1 MLALGQGEPSFLD
14 ADIASIARSKGAA
27 AAWLALYQRAGAR
40 APARVHGRFSCAVLD
55 TSCAMAFIAV
65 DRFAIDSLCY
75 AIIDSRFC
83 FATRADLVPFASH
96 ETEPQAVFDY
106 LYFHVIPSP
115 RTIFRGVSRLAPGQS
130 VRFENGR
137 CFVDCYWRPEFV
149 EDSQQS
155 FESLRDEF
163 LQLLEQAVARTA
175 DGSATGSF
183 LSGGTDSS
191 TVAGMLGTV
200 TGQPART
207 YSIGFDAAGYD
218 EMAYARIAAK
228 HFGTV
233 HHEYYVTPDDLV
245 DSIGTVVREFDQ
257 PFGNSSAL
265 PAYCCARMARAD
277 GVRKLLAGDG
287 GDELFGGNSRYAKQR
302 VFEFY
307 RLLPQSVRRSAIERA
322 VDGMPRL
329 AKLPLLRKGASY
341 IEQARVPMPDRM
353 QMYNLLR
360 RLGVANVLAP
370 AFAATIDA
378 EDPLRQQREVYG
390 ASGHA
395 SLINRMLAYDW
406 KYTLADNDLPKVVGA
421 TNATGIVAAFPLLD
435 ERLVDFSLKLA
446 PHLKLKRLKLRYFF
460 KEALRGFLPD
470 AIIAKKKHGFGLPF
484 GHWVVAHPRLREF
497 ALASLGSFKTR
508 GYVQPAFIDEL
519 VDRSLPAHPG
529 YYGELVWILMM
540 LEQWLQRP
548 PPNLSTP
555 AE

>member
-1 MLALGQGEPSFLD
+1 MISGWVLDAPDAVPRSDTSTAASVRHCAQGMGASVQVTDGLIALSQGEPVFLD
-14 ADIASIARSKGAA
+14 ADIASVGRAQGAA
-27 AAWLALYQRAGAR
+27 AAWLSLYRHAGAR
-40 APARVHGRFSCAVLD
+40 APTRVHGRFSCAILD
-55 TSCAMAFIAV
+55 AGAATAFVAV

-75 AIIDSRFC
+75 ATVDGRFC

-96 ETEPQAVFDY
+96 EKDPQAIFDY
-106 LYFHVIPSP
+106 LYFHMIPAP
-115 RTIFRGVSRLAPGQS
+115 RTIRRGVSRLPPGHS
-130 VRFENGR
+130 LRFESGR
-137 CFVDCYWRPEFV
+137 CIVDCYWRPAFV
-149 EDSQQS
+149 EHARQS
-155 FESLRDEF
+155 FDSLRHEF
-163 LQLLEQAVARTA
+163 LDLLKQAVTRAA
-175 DGSATGSF
+175 EGWAAGSF

-191 TVAGMLGTV
+191 AIAGMLGTV

-245 DSIGTVVREFDQ
+245 DSIGTVVHEFDQ

-307 RLLPQSVRRSAIERA
+307 RLLPRSVRRSADRA
-322 VDGMPRL
+322 CRRRS
-329 AKLPLLRKGASY
+329 AARSTLPLLRKGASY
-341 IEQARVPMPDRM
+341 VEQARVPMPDRM

-378 EDPLRQQREVYG
+378 EDPLRQQRDVYG
-390 ASGHA
+390 TSGGA

-421 TNATGIVAAFPLLD
+421 TNAAGIVAAFPLLD
-435 ERLVDFSLKLA
+435 ERLVDFSLKLRAASQAEEAEAALLFQGSA
-446 PHLKLKRLKLRYFF
+446 PRLPSRSDHRE
-460 KEALRGFLPD
+460 KEAWVRASVRTLGGVASPVAGLR
-470 AIIAKKKHGFGLPF
+470 ARIARL
-484 GHWVVAHPRLREF
+484 VQDPRLC
-497 ALASLGSFKTR
+497 
-508 GYVQPAFIDEL
+508 PAGIH
-519 VDRSLPAHPG
+519 R
-529 YYGELVWILMM
+529 
-540 LEQWLQRP
+540 
-548 PPNLSTP
+548 
-555 AE
+555 